1 MHPLEKMFRPAS
13 VAVIGASNDPDKL
26 GGRTLLHLQE
36 LGYRG
41 RIYPINVTAKQVQ
54 GLPAW
59 PSVRDLPEVPDSALM
74 LLPAPLV
81 EPALEE
87 CAAKGILH
95 VQVLSSGFAEE
106 GAEGAAMQD
115 RVAALARRHG
125 MRITGPNALGS
136 ISPPDGF
143 FGTFSSLLA
152 TAQPGPGVV
161 GVATQSGAYGSHIYA
176 AAHLRGIGISRAIAT
191 GNEADIDV
199 AAAID
204 YLAEDAGT
212 RVICASLEGCKD
224 GAALRRALL
233 KAAAVRKPVIVMK
246 VGTTEVG
253 AAAAATHTGSLAG
266 EDRIFSA
273 VFRECG
279 AYRAQSIEE
288 MIDIAYLCA
297 IAPLPPND
305 AVGVLTVSGGIGVLM
320 ADACIE
326 AGLSVPPMPDA
337 TMARIRAIQPVAGG
351 RNPIDTTAQ
360 INGRMHVFE
369 AISQEM
375 LHGVELGSFLFYLA
389 HLGRNVPR
397 FPPLEQTL
405 TRLRQAAPDRLVVA
419 VMTSVEEI
427 RARLEALGVPVFEDP
442 TRAVK
447 AVTGAARLHALQRA
461 AASAPETTMTM
472 APRRIAAGNEAA
484 AKALL
489 AGIGVPVLPEHACQ
503 DAEQAVRAA
512 EAVGFPVVMKILSD
526 DIAHKTEIGGVL
538 LDLADATAVRQGFRT
553 LMDRARTACPDAVLD
568 GVLVAAMVRGGVE
581 TIIGV
586 QRDPIFGPM
595 VMFGLGG
602 VSVELFRDVAFASAP
617 LSAARAA
624 ALVQS
629 VQGSRLL
636 DGWRGTPALDK
647 AELIAALCAVAA
659 LAEAQAEIES
669 IEINPFLVRAQ
680 GSVALDALVALRA
693 PQGPPSSSATRI

>member
-26 GGRTLLHLQE
+26 GGRTLLHLRE

-74 LLPAPLV
+74 LLPAALV
-81 EPALEE
+81 EPALED

-152 TAQPGPGVV
+152 TAQPGPGVI
-161 GVATQSGAYGSHIYA
+161 GIATQSGAYGSHIYA

-204 YLAEDAGT
+204 YLADDAGT

-233 KAAAVRKPVIVMK
+233 KAAAARKPVIIMK

-279 AYRAQSIEE
+279 AYRTQSIEE

-326 AGLSVPPMPDA
+326 AGLSVPPMADDVLA
-337 TMARIRAIQPVAGG
+337 NIRAIQPMAGG

-360 INGRMHVFE
+360 LNGRMHIFE

-375 LHGVELGSFLFYLA
+375 LRGAELGSFLFYLA
-389 HLGRNVPR
+389 HLGRNIPR

-405 TRLRQAAPDRLVVA
+405 AALRKAAPDRVVVA
-419 VMTSVEEI
+419 VMTSVEEV
-427 RARLEALGVPVFEDP
+427 RTKLEALGVAVFEDP

-447 AVTGAARLHALQRA
+447 AVTGAARLRALQDA
-461 AASAPETTMTM
+461 AMVLAEAAPP
-472 APRRIAAGNEAA
+472 ARRRIVAGNEAA

-489 AGIGVPVLPEHACQ
+489 AEIGVTVLPEHGCAS
-503 DAEQAVRAA
+503 AEDAVRAA
-512 EAVGFPVVMKILSD
+512 DAVGYPVVMKILSD
-526 DIAHKTEIGGVL
+526 DIPHKTEIGGVL
-538 LDLADATAVRQGFRT
+538 LNLADAEAARQGFAT
-553 LMDRARTACPDAVLD
+553 LMERARTARPDARLD
-568 GVLVAAMVRGGVE
+568 GVLVAPMVHGGVE

-586 QRDPIFGPM
+586 QRDAIFGPM

-602 VSVELFRDVAFASAP
+602 ISVELFRDVAFASAP
-617 LSAARAA
+617 LTPARAA
-624 ALVQS
+624 ALVES
-629 VQGSRLL
+629 VQGARLL
-636 DGWRGTPALDK
+636 AGWRGGPALDK
-647 AELIAALCAVAA
+647 AALVAALCAVAGFA
-659 LAEAQAEIES
+659 AAQPEIES
-669 IEINPFLVRAQ
+669 IEINPFLVQQQ
-680 GSVALDALVALRA
+680 GGVALDALVALR
-693 PQGPPSSSATRI
+693 G

>member
-1 MHPLEKMFRPAS
+1 
-13 VAVIGASNDPDKL
+13 
-26 GGRTLLHLQE
+26 
-36 LGYRG
+36 
-41 RIYPINVTAKQVQ
+41 
-54 GLPAW
+54 
-59 PSVRDLPEVPDSALM
+59 VRDLPEVPDSALM
-74 LLPAPLV
+74 LLPAALV
-81 EPALEE
+81 EQALED

-136 ISPPDGF
+136 ISPPDSF

-152 TAQPGPGVV
+152 TAQPGPGVI

-204 YLAEDAGT
+204 YLADDAGT

-233 KAAAVRKPVIVMK
+233 KAAAARKPVLIMK

-279 AYRAQSIEE
+279 AYRTQSIEE
-288 MIDIAYLCA
+288 MIDIAYLCS

-326 AGLSVPPMPDA
+326 AGLSLPPMADPVL
-337 TMARIRAIQPVAGG
+337 ARILAIQPMAGG

-375 LHGVELGSFLFYLA
+375 LRGVELGSFLFYLA

-405 TRLRQAAPDRLVVA
+405 TTLRQAAPDRLVVA
-419 VMTSVEEI
+419 VMTSVPEV
-427 RARLEALGVPVFEDP
+427 RVKLEALGVPVFEDP

-447 AVTGAARLHALQRA
+447 AVTGAARLRALQQA
-461 AASAPETTMTM
+461 TTAPAEVAET
-472 APRRIAAGNEAA
+472 APRQVTAGNEVA

-489 AGIGVPVLPEHACQ
+489 ASLGVPVLVEHVCA
-503 DAEQAVRAA
+503 DAEQAVHAA
-512 EAVGFPVVMKILSD
+512 ETLGFPVVMKILSE
-526 DIAHKTEIGGVL
+526 DIPHKTEIGGVL
-538 LDLADATAVRQGFRT
+538 LNLVDAAAVRQGFAD
-553 LMDRARTACPDAVLD
+553 LMNRARAARPDAKLD
-568 GVLVAAMVRGGVE
+568 GALVAPMVRGGVE

-602 VSVELFRDVAFASAP
+602 ISVELFRDVAFASAP
-617 LSAARAA
+617 LTPARAA

-629 VQGSRLL
+629 VQGARLL
-636 DGWRGTPALDK
+636 EGWRGAPPLDR
-647 AELIAALCAVAA
+647 AALLDALYRVAA
-659 LAEAQAEIES
+659 FAAAQPEIES
-669 IEINPFLVRAQ
+669 IEINPFLVQAQ
-680 GSVALDALVALRA
+680 GGVALDALVALRA
-693 PQGPPSSSATRI
+693 P

>member
-1 MHPLEKMFRPAS
+1 MHPLEKMFRPGS

-26 GGRTLLHLQE
+26 GGRTLLHLRE

-59 PSVRDLPEVPDSALM
+59 PSVRDLPEVPDCALM
-74 LLPAPLV
+74 LLPASLV
-81 EPALEE
+81 EPALED

-115 RVAALARRHG
+115 RVAALARKHG

-152 TAQPGPGVV
+152 TAQPGPGVI
-161 GVATQSGAYGSHIYA
+161 GIATQSGAYGSHIYA

-204 YLAEDAGT
+204 YLADDAGT

-233 KAAAVRKPVIVMK
+233 KAAAARKPVIIMK

-266 EDRIFSA
+266 EDRIFGA

-279 AYRAQSIEE
+279 AYRTQSIEE

-326 AGLSVPPMPDA
+326 AGLSVPPMADDVL
-337 TMARIRAIQPVAGG
+337 ARIRAIQPMAGG

-360 INGRMHVFE
+360 LNGRMHVFE

-375 LHGVELGSFLFYLA
+375 LCGAELGSFLFYLA
-389 HLGRNVPR
+389 HLGRNIPR

-405 TRLRQAAPDRLVVA
+405 AALRQAAPDRVVVA
-419 VMTSVEEI
+419 VMTSVEEV
-427 RARLEALGVPVFEDP
+427 RTKLEALGVAVFEDP

-447 AVTGAARLHALQRA
+447 AVTGAARLRALQDA
-461 AASAPETTMTM
+461 ALAVPEVVVAA
-472 APRRIAAGNEAA
+472 APRRLAAGNEAA

-489 AGIGVPVLPEHACQ
+489 AEIGVPVLPEHVCASAE
-503 DAEQAVRAA
+503 DAMRAA
-512 EAVGFPVVMKILSD
+512 DAVGYPVVMKILSD

-538 LDLADATAVRQGFRT
+538 LDLADADAVRQGFAT
-553 LMDRARTACPDAVLD
+553 LMHRARTARPDARLD
-568 GVLVAAMVRGGVE
+568 GVLVAPMVRGGVE

-617 LSAARAA
+617 LTQARAA
-624 ALVQS
+624 ALVDS
-629 VQGSRLL
+629 VQGVRLL
-636 DGWRGTPALDK
+636 AGWRGGPVLDK
-647 AELIAALCAVAA
+647 AALVAALCAVAA
-659 LAEAQAEIES
+659 FAAAQPEVES
-669 IEINPFLVRAQ
+669 IEINPFLVQQQ
-680 GSVALDALVALRA
+680 GGVALDALVALR
-693 PQGPPSSSATRI
+693 G

>member
-1 MHPLEKMFRPAS
+1 MVHPLEKMFRPAS
-13 VAVIGASNDPDKL
+13 VAVIGASGDPDKL
-26 GGRTLLHLQE
+26 GGRTLLHLRE

-41 RIYPINVTAKQVQ
+41 RIYPINVTAKMVQ

-59 PSVRDLPEVPDSALM
+59 PSVRGLPEVPDSALM
-74 LLPAPLV
+74 LLPAHLV
-81 EPALEE
+81 EPALED

-152 TAQPGPGVV
+152 TAQPGPGVI
-161 GVATQSGAYGSHIYA
+161 GIATQSGAYGSHIYA

-204 YLAEDAGT
+204 YLADDSGT

-233 KAAAVRKPVIVMK
+233 KAAAARKPVIIMK

-326 AGLSVPPMPDA
+326 AGLSVPPMADDVL
-337 TMARIRAIQPVAGG
+337 ARIRAIQPMAGG

-360 INGRMHVFE
+360 LNGRMHVFE

-375 LHGVELGSFLFYLA
+375 LRGAELGSFLFYLA
-389 HLGRNVPR
+389 HLGRNIPR

-405 TRLRQAAPDRLVVA
+405 AALRQAAPDRVVVA
-419 VMTSVEEI
+419 VMTSVEEV
-427 RARLEALGVPVFEDP
+427 RTKLEALGVAVFEDP

-447 AVTGAARLHALQRA
+447 AVTGAARLRALQA
-461 AASAPETTMTM
+461 AAVAPDAVTPV

-489 AGIGVPVLPEHACQ
+489 AEIGVTVLPEHACTS
-503 DAEQAVRAA
+503 AEAAVRAA
-512 EAVGFPVVMKILSD
+512 DEVGYPVVMKILSD
-526 DIAHKTEIGGVL
+526 DIPHKTEIGGVL
-538 LDLADATAVRQGFRT
+538 LNLADAAAARQGFAR
-553 LMDRARTACPDAVLD
+553 LMERARAARPDARLD
-568 GVLVAAMVRGGVE
+568 GVLVAPMVRGGVE

-586 QRDPIFGPM
+586 QRDPVFGPM

-617 LSAARAA
+617 LTQARAA
-624 ALVQS
+624 ALVDS
-629 VQGSRLL
+629 VQGAKLL
-636 DGWRGTPALDK
+636 AGWRGGPVLDKPALVD
-647 AELIAALCAVAA
+647 ALCAVAA
-659 LAEAQAEIES
+659 FAAAQPEIES
-669 IEINPFLVRAQ
+669 IEINPFLVQQQ
-680 GSVALDALVALRA
+680 GGVALDALVALR
-693 PQGPPSSSATRI
+693 G

>member
-1 MHPLEKMFRPAS
+1 VHLLEKMFRPAS

-26 GGRTLLHLQE
+26 GGRTLLHLRE

-81 EPALEE
+81 EPALED

-152 TAQPGPGVV
+152 TAQPGPGVI
-161 GVATQSGAYGSHIYA
+161 GIATQSGAYGSHIYA

-204 YLAEDAGT
+204 YLADDAGT

-233 KAAAVRKPVIVMK
+233 KAAAARKPVIIMK

-279 AYRAQSIEE
+279 AYRTQSIEE

-326 AGLSVPPMPDA
+326 AGLSVPPMADDVLA
-337 TMARIRAIQPVAGG
+337 NIRAIQPMAGG

-360 INGRMHVFE
+360 LNGRMHIFE

-375 LHGVELGSFLFYLA
+375 LRGAELGSFLFYLA
-389 HLGRNVPR
+389 HLGRNIPR

-405 TRLRQAAPDRLVVA
+405 AALRQAAPDRVVVA
-419 VMTSVEEI
+419 VMTSVEEV
-427 RARLEALGVPVFEDP
+427 RTKLEALGVAVFEDP

-447 AVTGAARLHALQRA
+447 AVTGAARLRALQDA
-461 AASAPETTMTM
+461 AMVLAEAAPP
-472 APRRIAAGNEAA
+472 ARRRIVAGNEAA

-489 AGIGVPVLPEHACQ
+489 AEIGVTVLPEHVCAS
-503 DAEQAVRAA
+503 AEDAVRAA
-512 EAVGFPVVMKILSD
+512 DAVGYPVVMKILSD
-526 DIAHKTEIGGVL
+526 DIPHKTEIGGVL
-538 LDLADATAVRQGFRT
+538 LNLADAQAARQGFAT
-553 LMDRARTACPDAVLD
+553 LMERARTARPEARLY
-568 GVLVAAMVRGGVE
+568 GVLLAPMVRGGVE

-586 QRDPIFGPM
+586 QRDAIFGPM

-602 VSVELFRDVAFASAP
+602 ISVELFRDVAFASAP
-617 LSAARAA
+617 LTPARAA
-624 ALVQS
+624 ALVES
-629 VQGSRLL
+629 VQGARLL
-636 DGWRGTPALDK
+636 AGWRGGPVLDK
-647 AELIAALCAVAA
+647 AALVAALCAVAGFA
-659 LAEAQAEIES
+659 AAQPEIES
-669 IEINPFLVRAQ
+669 IEINPFLVQQQ
-680 GSVALDALVALRA
+680 GGVALDALVALR
-693 PQGPPSSSATRI
+693 G